1 MREHKLHPFFL
12 FSVSL
17 LLETFPIPR
26 FLSFYFPSWVLLF
39 FIIAFLYSTLSSVFL
54 YGFMA
59 GLFLDV
65 ILGTNIGSN
74 ILIFITIAFVL
85 IKWIRVILQSP
96 GVQLYLII
104 LIIFFLY
111 EVLNFILSGFIQI
124 SLSQINITQPVINT
138 LWFIM
143 ISSIFD
149 FLRIYKK
156 SYES

>member
-1 MREHKLHPFFL
+1 MRELKLHPFLL

-26 FLSFYFPSWVLLF
+26 FLSFYFPSWVVLF
-39 FIIAFLYSTLSSVFL
+39 FIVAFLYSTLSSVFL

-74 ILIFITIAFVL
+74 ILIFVTIAFIL
-85 IKWIRVILQSP
+85 MKWIRVILQSP

-104 LIIFFLY
+104 LIIFSLY

-124 SLSQINITQPVINT
+124 SLSQINIIQPVVNT

-143 ISSIFD
+143 ISSVFD
-149 FLRIYKK
+149 LLRVYKK

>member
-1 MREHKLHPFFL
+1 MRELKLHPFLL

-74 ILIFITIAFVL
+74 ILIFVTIAFIL
-85 IKWIRVILQSP
+85 MKWIRVILQSP

-104 LIIFFLY
+104 LIIFSLY

-124 SLSQINITQPVINT
+124 SLSQINIIQPVVNT

-143 ISSIFD
+143 ISSVFD
-149 FLRIYKK
+149 LLRVYKK

>member
-1 MREHKLHPFFL
+1 MRELKLHPFLL

-39 FIIAFLYSTLSSVFL
+39 FIIASLYSTLSSVFL

-74 ILIFITIAFVL
+74 ILIFITIAFIL
-85 IKWIRVILQSP
+85 MKWIRFILQSP

-104 LIIFFLY
+104 LIIFALY

-124 SLSQINITQPVINT
+124 SLSQINIIQPVVNT

>member
-1 MREHKLHPFFL
+1 MRELKLHPFLL
-12 FSVSL
+12 FSASL

-74 ILIFITIAFVL
+74 NLIFVTIAFVL
-85 IKWIRVILQSP
+85 IKWVRVILQSP
-96 GVQLYLII
+96 GIQLYLII
-104 LIIFFLY
+104 FIIFSLY
-111 EVLNFILSGFIQI
+111 EALNFILSGFIQI
-124 SLSQINITQPVINT
+124 SLSQINIIQPVVNT

-143 ISSIFD
+143 ISSVFN

-156 SYES
+156 SHES

>member
-1 MREHKLHPFFL
+1 MREHKLHPFLL

-124 SLSQINITQPVINT
+124 SLSQINIIQPVVNT

-156 SYES
+156 NYES

>member
-1 MREHKLHPFFL
+1 MRELKLHPFFL

-74 ILIFITIAFVL
+74 ILIFVIIAFVL

-149 FLRIYKK
+149 FLRIFKK

>member
-1 MREHKLHPFFL
+1 MREHKLHPFLL

-124 SLSQINITQPVINT
+124 SLSQINITQPVVNT

-156 SYES
+156 NYES

>member
-1 MREHKLHPFFL
+1 MRELKLHPFFL

-74 ILIFITIAFVL
+74 ILIFVTIAFVL

-124 SLSQINITQPVINT
+124 SLSQINIIQPVVNT

-143 ISSIFD
+143 ISSVFD

>member
-1 MREHKLHPFFL
+1 MRELKLHPFLL
-12 FSVSL
+12 FSLSL

-74 ILIFITIAFVL
+74 ILIFVTIAFVL

-124 SLSQINITQPVINT
+124 SLSQINIIQPVVNT

-143 ISSIFD
+143 ISSVFD

>member
-1 MREHKLHPFFL
+1 MRQLKLHPFLL
-12 FSVSL
+12 FSASL

-74 ILIFITIAFVL
+74 NLIFVTIAFVL

-96 GVQLYLII
+96 GIQLYLII
-104 LIIFFLY
+104 FIIFSLY
-111 EVLNFILSGFIQI
+111 EALNFILSGFIQI
-124 SLSQINITQPVINT
+124 SLSQINIIQPVVNT

-143 ISSIFD
+143 ISSVFN

-156 SYES
+156 SHE

>member
-1 MREHKLHPFFL
+1 MRELKLHPFLL

-39 FIIAFLYSTLSSVFL
+39 FIVAFLYSTLSSVFL

-74 ILIFITIAFVL
+74 ILIFVTIAFIL
-85 IKWIRVILQSP
+85 MKWIRVILQSP

-104 LIIFFLY
+104 LIIFSLY

-124 SLSQINITQPVINT
+124 SLSQINIIQPVVNT

-143 ISSIFD
+143 ISSVFD
-149 FLRIYKK
+149 LLRVYKK

>member
-1 MREHKLHPFFL
+1 MRELKIHPFFL

-26 FLSFYFPSWVLLF
+26 SLSFYFPSWVLLF
-39 FIIAFLYSTLSSVFL
+39 FIVAFLYSTLSSVFL
-54 YGFMA
+54 YGFIA

-74 ILIFITIAFVL
+74 ILIFVIIAFVL

-96 GVQLYLII
+96 GVQLFLII
-104 LIIFFLY
+104 LIIFSLY

-124 SLSQINITQPVINT
+124 SLSQINIIQPVINT
-138 LWFIM
+138 LWFII

-149 FLRIYKK
+149 FLRIFKK

>member
-1 MREHKLHPFFL
+1 MREHKLHPFLL
-12 FSVSL
+12 FSLSL

>member
-1 MREHKLHPFFL
+1 MRELKLHPFLL

-39 FIIAFLYSTLSSVFL
+39 FIVAFLYSTLSSVFL

-74 ILIFITIAFVL
+74 ILIFVTIAFVL

-104 LIIFFLY
+104 LIIFSLY

-124 SLSQINITQPVINT
+124 SLSQINIIQPVVNT

-143 ISSIFD
+143 ISSVFD
-149 FLRIYKK
+149 LLRVYQK

>member
-1 MREHKLHPFFL
+1 MRELKFHPFLL
-12 FSVSL
+12 FSLSL

-124 SLSQINITQPVINT
+124 SLSQINIIQPVVNT

-143 ISSIFD
+143 ISSVFD

>member
-1 MREHKLHPFFL
+1 MRELKLHPFLL

-26 FLSFYFPSWVLLF
+26 FLSFYFPSWMLLF
-39 FIIAFLYSTLSSVFL
+39 FIVAFLYSTLRSVFL
-54 YGFMA
+54 YGFIV

-65 ILGTNIGSN
+65 ILGTNIGTN
-74 ILIFITIAFVL
+74 ILIFVTIAFVL

-104 LIIFFLY
+104 LIIFSLY
-111 EVLNFILSGFIQI
+111 EVLNYVLSGFIQI
-124 SLSQINITQPVINT
+124 SLSQINFIQPVVNT

-143 ISSIFD
+143 ISSVFD

>member
-1 MREHKLHPFFL
+1 MRELKLHPFLL

-26 FLSFYFPSWVLLF
+26 FLSFYFPSWMLLF
-39 FIIAFLYSTLSSVFL
+39 FIVAFLYSTLRSVFL
-54 YGFMA
+54 YGFMV

-65 ILGTNIGSN
+65 ILGTNIGTN
-74 ILIFITIAFVL
+74 ILIFVTIAFVL

-104 LIIFFLY
+104 LIIFSLY
-111 EVLNFILSGFIQI
+111 EVLNYVLSGFIQI
-124 SLSQINITQPVINT
+124 SLSQINFIQPVVNT

-143 ISSIFD
+143 ISSVFD

>member
-1 MREHKLHPFFL
+1 MREHKLHPFLL

-74 ILIFITIAFVL
+74 ILIFITIAFIL
-85 IKWIRVILQSP
+85 MKWIRVILQSP

-124 SLSQINITQPVINT
+124 SLSQINIIQPVVNT